1 VIPNPIKQQ
10 SELIVVTMNSQ
21 THDKDAYVH
30 FVKIG
35 QSSFERDEDPKK
47 FPYLTDLAITNEGTL
62 LAAYA

>member
-1 VIPNPIKQQ
+1 
-10 SELIVVTMNSQ
+10 MNSQ